1 MRNARP
7 GTRSGGAPCPQ
18 KLETLRRL
26 PGKDI
31 LIVNRAS
38 AVEMLCSRKP
48 KATFKFALAEA
59 QMQEGIACNST
70 RH

>member
-1 MRNARP
+1 MRNARL
-7 GTRSGGAPCPQ
+7 GTRPNSAPRPQ
-18 KLETLRRL
+18 KRKVLRRL

-31 LIVNRAS
+31 LAINRAS

-59 QMQEGIACNST
+59 QMEEGVACNST